1 VGEEENEKEEE
12 EEVEERGGD
21 YDDDDDGGDGDDEVT
36 RCINNIAA
44 TYSRNTSCRH
54 LLARVLTTLSK
65 TPQQ

>member
-1 VGEEENEKEEE
+1 MGEEENEKEEE
-12 EEVEERGGD
+12 EEEEEERGGD
-21 YDDDDDGGDGDDEVT
+21 HDNDVDDEVT
-36 RCINNIAA
+36 SFLNNISA